1 MRPNRVLLV
10 DDEVAFLEV
19 FSERLQSRGLEVSAV
34 TSGEEAVPLAKT
46 KTFDAVV
53 LDLAMP
59 GMDGLQT
66 LRQLLAVQPHRQ
78 VMILTGQATLQ
89 AAVEATRLGA
99 VDIFEKPTDIET
111 LLARSRLARAKRL
124 ALEERHTEAEIS
136 EILRT
141 RGW

>member
-1 MRPNRVLLV
+1 MRPDRVLLV

-19 FSERLQSRGLEVSAV
+19 LSERLQARGLEVSAV
-34 TSGEEAVPLAKT
+34 ATGEEAVRLAET
-46 KTFDAVV
+46 RTFDAVV

-59 GMDGLQT
+59 GMDGLET
-66 LRQLLAVQPHRQ
+66 LRRLLAAQPHLQ

-99 VDIFEKPTDIET
+99 VDIFEKPADIET
-111 LLARSRLARAKRL
+111 LLGRIRLARAKRL
-124 ALEERHTEAEIS
+124 ALEEKNTEEEIAD
-136 EILRT
+136 ILRT

>member
-10 DDEVAFLEV
+10 DGEVAFLEV

-34 TSGEEAVPLAKT
+34 TSGEEAVPLANT
-46 KTFDAVV
+46 KTFDAIV

>member
-1 MRPNRVLLV
+1 MRPDRVLLV

-34 TSGEEAVPLAKT
+34 TSGEEAVRLAKT

-59 GMDGLQT
+59 GMDGLET
-66 LRQLLAVQPHRQ
+66 LRQLLAVQPHLQ

-111 LLARSRLARAKRL
+111 LLARIRLARAKRL
-124 ALEERHTEAEIS
+124 ALEERNTEEEIS